1 MKQDFQFSMNRVS
14 VNVNLMKVY
23 VIQIRNGIMMNAS
36 ANVKD

>member
-23 VIQIRNGIMMNAS
+23 VIQIRNGIMMNVS